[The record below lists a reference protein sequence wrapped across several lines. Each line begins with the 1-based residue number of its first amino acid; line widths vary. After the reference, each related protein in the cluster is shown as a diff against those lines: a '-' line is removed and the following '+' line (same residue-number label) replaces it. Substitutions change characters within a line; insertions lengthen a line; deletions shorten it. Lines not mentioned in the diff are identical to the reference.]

1 MYRRCYTTKL
11 VKNRLLHDMLK
22 EELVNYLNCTK
33 EKKKKIEESFEVMV
47 NTFDCTPKNAVA
59 SFVCHDNRSH

>member
-1 MYRRCYTTKL
+1 

-33 EKKKKIEESFEVMV
+33 KKFEESFEVMV